1 MNGTSLFSSA
11 FLVALFSSGVRQS
24 VPLIYGSVGDTV
36 GERAGVMGISL
47 EGEMLFG
54 AFFSYLFALRT
65 GSLWTGVLMG
75 A

>member
-54 AFFSYLFALRT
+54 AFFS
-65 GSLWTGVLMG
+65 
-75 A
+75 